1 MCAKITEMATSPSTE
16 TEVAEFAGQ
25 LFFRL
30 WRASHTRIA
39 AALESIGLTPASFG
53 LLNLIGARDGAI
65 QQELGSAMGID
76 PSTMVSLIDQLES
89 AGLAKRRP
97 CPTDRRAREVA
108 ITPKGRRLLE
118 RGRRM
123 AMQVEDEVLGG
134 LAPAERQ
141 ELLTLLRRALAT
153 APPQPLWRADEGD

>member
-1 MCAKITEMATSPSTE
+1 VSKVTQRPTNASPDPES
-16 TEVAEFAGQ
+16 AEFAGQ

-39 AALESIGLTPASFG
+39 NGLESIGLTPASFG
-53 LLNLIGARDGAI
+53 VLNVLGARKGAI
-65 QQELGSAMGID
+65 QQEVGSAMGID
-76 PSTMVSLIDQLES
+76 PSTMVSLIDQLEG

-97 CPTDRRAREVA
+97 HPTDRRAREVV

-123 AMQVEDEVLGG
+123 ALQVEDEVLGG
-134 LAPAERQ
+134 LTAKERR
-141 ELLTLLRRALAT
+141 EMLRLLRRALES
-153 APPQPLWRADEGD
+153 APAQPLWSSEEGD

>member
-53 LLNLIGARDGAI
+53 LLNVLGAREGAM
-65 QQELGSAMGID
+65 QQELGAAMGID
-76 PSTMVSLIDQLES
+76 PSTMVALIDALERD
-89 AGLAKRRP
+89 GLAKRKPHPR
-97 CPTDRRAREVA
+97 DRRARVVS
-108 ITPKGRRLLE
+108 ITPKGRR
-118 RGRRM
+118 
-123 AMQVEDEVLGG
+123 
-134 LAPAERQ
+134 
-141 ELLTLLRRALAT
+141 
-153 APPQPLWRADEGD
+153 